1 MSYVRPIPATEAT
14 GDLQGTYDGI
24 MKASGGKLPPR
35 YQVMG
40 HSPRAL
46 QKFLELLDTVSF
58 GGSSLG
64 RRREELIATLIFTIG
79 GCVN

>member
-14 GDLQGTYDGI
+14 GDLEDIYDGI
-24 MKASGGKLPPR
+24 MSASGGTLPPR

-40 HSPRAL
+40 HNPRAL
-46 QKFLELLDTVSF
+46 RKFLELLDTVSH
-58 GGSSLG
+58 GGSRLG